1 MLHKHFL
8 GCLPC
13 AVITHVLLS
22 LSSGGQGCRTLQS
35 GPAHGSVPSCSPDLC
50 AVQPDLISEW
60 EDASENRNAE
70 PEAQHRELCV
80 PDALAVPGSQSPAYQ
95 LEQCKS
101 EVERMRLF
109 TYRDRYCAGSASRKR
124 SFPWKD
130 CQKGEFTGSKNIQ
143 ERKKKPK
150 RVSNT

>member
-101 EVERMRLF
+101 EVERDEAVHLQRPLLCWVCI
-109 TYRDRYCAGSASRKR
+109 T
-124 SFPWKD
+124 
-130 CQKGEFTGSKNIQ
+130 
-143 ERKKKPK
+143 KKKFSMERLPK
-150 RVSNT
+150 RGIYRL